1 MPAEARG
8 WESLRDSAA
17 QIRRA
22 LDDQGNGSDFSH
34 PTLDDD
40 GFPTIAHPDDTFQVV
55 GQGGAC
61 VYRSATQLDD
71 YPAGSTFSLG

>member
-40 GFPTIAHPDDTFQVV
+40 GFPTIAHPDDTGSRLQPRRELDPVPLVV
-55 GQGGAC
+55 DARTG
-61 VYRSATQLDD
+61 R
-71 YPAGSTFSLG
+71 GST